1 MRDQNIAGRSSSQA
15 SEPALKCGVTRTSEH
30 GETAGLGPGKDEM
43 TKRLIVVTL
52 LALAT
57 GAASPAFTEQPAA
70 QTQAVVVPAD
80 QQPTDSQL
88 NRLFEVMRINEQ
100 MAATT
105 KMMPQI
111 LGQQFQQQLEQ
122 MEKDHPELNRLT
134 PEQKQASAQVMNKF
148 MTQAMTL
155 YTSDEMIADMKAIY
169 RRHLTGA
176 DVENLITF
184 YNSPSGQHML
194 DMVPAIMQEFMPAAI
209 EKMQEKMRPLL
220 VEMAKEMAA
229 ISQSS
234 GAAKP
239 DQH

>member
-1 MRDQNIAGRSSSQA
+1 
-15 SEPALKCGVTRTSEH
+15 
-30 GETAGLGPGKDEM
+30 M
-43 TKRLIVVTL
+43 TKRFIVLTL

-57 GAASPAFTEQPAA
+57 GAASPAFTQQPAA
-70 QTQAVVVPAD
+70 PAQAVIVPPD

-88 NRLFEVMRINEQ
+88 VRLFEVMRINEQ

-105 KMMPQI
+105 KVMPQI
-111 LGQQFQQQLEQ
+111 MQQQVQQQLEQ
-122 MEKDHPELNRLT
+122 MEKDHPEMNKLT
-134 PEQKQASAQVMNKF
+134 PEQKKASAQVMNKF

-155 YTSDEMIADMKAIY
+155 YTPDEMIADMKAIY

-194 DMVPAIMQEFMPAAI
+194 DMVPAIMQEFMPAAMQ
-209 EKMQEKMRPLL
+209 KMQEKMRPLL

-229 ISQSS
+229 ISQSP
-234 GAAKP
+234 GTAKP